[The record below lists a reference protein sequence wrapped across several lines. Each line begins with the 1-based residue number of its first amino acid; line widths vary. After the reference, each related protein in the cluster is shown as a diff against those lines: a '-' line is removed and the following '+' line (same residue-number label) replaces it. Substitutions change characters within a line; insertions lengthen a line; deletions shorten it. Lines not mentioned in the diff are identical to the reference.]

1 MTNDTTN
8 QEISTQGSLH
18 FTPPLLPFPSI
29 EKSNAMS
36 SYLIISLMEEE
47 NGI

>member
-8 QEISTQGSLH
+8 QEISSQGSLR

-29 EKSNAMS
+29 EKSNETS

>member
-8 QEISTQGSLH
+8 KEISSQGSLH
-18 FTPPLLPFPSI
+18 FTPPLLPFPPL
-29 EKSNAMS
+29 EKSSGTS
-36 SYLIISLMEEE
+36 SHLIISLMEEE